1 MFLIYLGERSCK
13 QFPVNF
19 FMCLMCVSIIKS
31 VIKTYRGACGAQL
44 VSYFLL
50 GKVFVLNERLYYIAF
65 EFCIIIRHYEGT
77 G

>member
-1 MFLIYLGERSCK
+1 
-13 QFPVNF
+13 
-19 FMCLMCVSIIKS
+19 MCVSIIKS